1 MKIDFKELVKM
12 VEEVSGKDYQKSDRI
27 KTHASRRMS
36 TKGKTNKVGKPYSQD
51 PPTARTK
58 SAPPGFGFTME
69 ELYKLIPNQEGV
81 IFFFLTKIS
90 INLFH

>member
-12 VEEVSGKDYQKSDRI
+12 VEEVGGKDYQKSDRI

-51 PPTARTK
+51 PPTARAK

-69 ELYKLIPNQEGV
+69 ELYKLIDEVVQ
-81 IFFFLTKIS
+81 IQSL
-90 INLFH
+90 